1 MSDRTYDQFGHRF
14 MIPIVQQ
21 TGISITGTA
30 SALAAIAGTIVQL
43 PFAAKLVSGS
53 RVNVTGKTDAVAA
66 MSAVVCRSVA
76 GTGTVFAA
84 ATYAFSGTNATG
96 AVGTAATVATG
107 TAAEFAAND
116 TVSISLAIGT
126 IAGLTTHSFCLGFEE
141 LYN

>member
-14 MIPIVQQ
+14 MLPVASQ

-53 RVNVTGKTDAVAA
+53 RVNVTGKTDAVAL
-66 MSAVVCRSVA
+66 MSAIICRSVA

-84 ATYAFSGTNATG
+84 GTYVFSGTNVTG
-96 AVGTAATVATG
+96 AVGSTATVATG

-116 TVSISLAIGT
+116 AVSISLAIGT
-126 IAGLTTHSFCLGFEE
+126 IAGLTTHSFNLGFEE
-141 LYN
+141 LFN